1 MTRETGISCENDL
14 GELMRV
20 GTHEAK
26 AIVLGGMKPGRD
38 YDHIEL
44 HEELFLE
51 PQGSDPVYKGAVR
64 NQYDYC
70 AESLEPAGCVQELN
84 NGWDSYILTP
94 FGEREGQAYAGHV
107 LALSLDAGEVG
118 LRSLYGMARTGSA
131 GKTTQPP
138 LDRVRTFR
146 GLLSNG
152 GMQISEIKE
161 LLGVSQNTA
170 SRSLQWL
177 GESGIVNYES
187 MAPGTI
193 AERLTYTF
201 PENPEKLDLPLNDA
215 PVRKMIDNTLRELA
229 EAGRQHTLA
238 DVMGALQSRYP
249 GEGFDGQNRRT
260 YTIGV
265 MNKLVEDSVITKNMD
280 GKSRRSTLTVQDQA
294 RPLVER
300 VVAIADSMLEGDED
314 FLREGRE
321 QLRIIL
327 GDQEKVRALVG
338 KAFRHSPEANGLP
351 FAERFSH
358 VAAYLGGEPASSSE
372 IAARVEAHGMT
383 PVSTRRTLQAMRRRG
398 LAISRPAKGGELEW
412 ELVPG
417 ASAA

>member
-1 MTRETGISCENDL
+1 
-14 GELMRV
+14 
-20 GTHEAK
+20 
-26 AIVLGGMKPGRD
+26 
-38 YDHIEL
+38 
-44 HEELFLE
+44 
-51 PQGSDPVYKGAVR
+51 
-64 NQYDYC
+64 
-70 AESLEPAGCVQELN
+70 
-84 NGWDSYILTP
+84 
-94 FGEREGQAYAGHV
+94 
-107 LALSLDAGEVG
+107 
-118 LRSLYGMARTGSA
+118 
-131 GKTTQPP
+131 
-138 LDRVRTFR
+138 
-146 GLLSNG
+146 
-152 GMQISEIKE
+152 
-161 LLGVSQNTA
+161 
-170 SRSLQWL
+170 
-177 GESGIVNYES
+177 
-187 MAPGTI
+187 
-193 AERLTYTF
+193 
-201 PENPEKLDLPLNDA
+201 
-215 PVRKMIDNTLRELA
+215 
-229 EAGRQHTLA
+229 
-238 DVMGALQSRYP
+238 MGALQSRYP
-249 GEGFDGQNRRT
+249 DEGFDGQNRRT

-265 MNKLVEDSVITKNMD
+265 MNKLVEDSVITKNMG
-280 GKSRRSTLTVQDQA
+280 GKSRRSTITVQDQA